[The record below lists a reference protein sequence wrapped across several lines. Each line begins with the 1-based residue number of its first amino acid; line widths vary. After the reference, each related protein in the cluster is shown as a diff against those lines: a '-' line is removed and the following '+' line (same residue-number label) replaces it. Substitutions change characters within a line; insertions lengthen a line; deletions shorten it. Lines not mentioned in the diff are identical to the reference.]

1 MLKIFFTT
9 TFLISLFIPV
19 RSENFNEYTQC
30 EWISE
35 VLPEASFKQKKHLEG
50 LARSLSRAD
59 LIYKD
64 KVIRSIVYGRTLG
77 YAIDYWNL
85 EGGISRE
92 NGRVNIDKRGGGR
105 LVFFLSDKNIPV
117 RSFSNYSE
125 SKKIKPK
132 KVLIV
137 GLGSLLHRT
146 KIMEDIRNRGLTE
159 AVEGYWVMND
169 KCYHPR

>member
-9 TFLISLFIPV
+9 TFLISLFTPV

-35 VLPEASFKQKKHLEG
+35 VLPEAFFKQKKHVEG
-50 LARSLSRAD
+50 LARSLRRAD

-105 LVFFLSDKNIPV
+105 LVFFVSDKNIPV

-125 SKKIKPK
+125 SYKIKPK
-132 KVLIV
+132 KVLLV
-137 GLGSLLHRT
+137 GVGSLLYRT
-146 KIMEDIRNRGLTE
+146 TVMYEFRRDGLSQ
-159 AVEGYWVMND
+159 ALEGYWTMND
-169 KCYHPR
+169 KC

>member
-1 MLKIFFTT
+1 MIKIFFTT
-9 TFLISLFIPV
+9 TFLISLFTPV

-35 VLPEASFKQKKHLEG
+35 VLPEASFKQKKHVEG
-50 LARSLSRAD
+50 LARSLRRAD

-85 EGGISRE
+85 EEGISRE

-105 LVFFLSDKNIPV
+105 LVFFVSDKNIPV

-125 SKKIKPK
+125 SYKIKPK
-132 KVLIV
+132 KVLLV
-137 GLGSLLHRT
+137 GLGSLLYRT
-146 KIMEDIRNRGLTE
+146 TVMYEFRRDLLSQ
-159 AVEGYWVMND
+159 ALEGYWTMND
-169 KCYHPR
+169 KC

>member
-1 MLKIFFTT
+1 MLKIIFTT
-9 TFLISLFIPV
+9 TFLISLFTPV
-19 RSENFNEYTQC
+19 RSENFNEYTHC

-35 VLPEASFKQKKHLEG
+35 VLPEASFKQKKHVEG
-50 LARSLSRAD
+50 LARSLRRAD

-77 YAIDYWNL
+77 YSIDYWNL

-105 LVFFLSDKNIPV
+105 LVFFVSDKNIPV

-125 SKKIKPK
+125 SYKIKPK
-132 KVLIV
+132 KVLLV
-137 GLGSLLHRT
+137 GLGSLLYRT
-146 KIMEDIRNRGLTE
+146 TVMYEFRRDGLSK
-159 AVEGYWVMND
+159 ALEGYWTMND
-169 KCYHPR
+169 KC

>member
-9 TFLISLFIPV
+9 TFLIALFTTV

-35 VLPEASFKQKKHLEG
+35 VLPEASFKQKKHVEG
-50 LARSLSRAD
+50 LARSLRRAD

-64 KVIRSIVYGRTLG
+64 KVIKSIVYGKTLG
-77 YAIDYWNL
+77 YGIEYWNL

-92 NGRVNIDKRGGGR
+92 YGRVNIDKRGGGR
-105 LVFFLSDKNIPV
+105 LVFFVSDKNIPL
-117 RSFSNYSE
+117 RSFINYSE
-125 SKKIKPK
+125 RHKIKPK
-132 KVLIV
+132 KVLLV
-137 GLGSLLHRT
+137 GLGSLLYRT
-146 KIMEDIRNRGLTE
+146 KIMEDIRNRGLKE

>member
-9 TFLISLFIPV
+9 TFLISLFTPV

-35 VLPEASFKQKKHLEG
+35 VLPKASFKQKKHVEG
-50 LARSLSRAD
+50 LARSLRRAD

-105 LVFFLSDKNIPV
+105 LVFFVSDKNIPV

-125 SKKIKPK
+125 SYKIKPK
-132 KVLIV
+132 KVLLV
-137 GLGSLLHRT
+137 GLGSLLYRT
-146 KIMEDIRNRGLTE
+146 KVMYEFRRDRLSQ
-159 AVEGYWVMND
+159 ALEGYWTMND
-169 KCYHPR
+169 KC

>member
-9 TFLISLFIPV
+9 TFLISLFTPV

-35 VLPEASFKQKKHLEG
+35 VLPEASFKQKKHVEG
-50 LARSLSRAD
+50 LARSLRRAD

-85 EGGISRE
+85 EAGISRE
-92 NGRVNIDKRGGGR
+92 NGRVKIDERGGGR
-105 LVFFLSDKNIPV
+105 LVFFVSDKNIPV

-125 SKKIKPK
+125 SYKIKPK
-132 KVLIV
+132 KVLLV
-137 GLGSLLHRT
+137 GLGSLLYRT
-146 KIMEDIRNRGLTE
+146 TVMYEFRRDGLSQ
-159 AVEGYWVMND
+159 ALEGYWTMND
-169 KCYHPR
+169 KC

>member
-1 MLKIFFTT
+1 MLKIIFTT
-9 TFLISLFIPV
+9 TFLISLFTPV

-35 VLPEASFKQKKHLEG
+35 VLPEASFKQKKHVEG
-50 LARSLSRAD
+50 LARSLRRAD

-92 NGRVNIDKRGGGR
+92 YGRVNIDKRGGGR
-105 LVFFLSDKNIPV
+105 LVFFVSDKNIPV

-125 SKKIKPK
+125 SYKIKPK
-132 KVLIV
+132 KVLLV
-137 GLGSLLHRT
+137 GLGSLLYRT
-146 KIMEDIRNRGLTE
+146 TVMYEFRRDGLSQ
-159 AVEGYWVMND
+159 ALEGYWTMND
-169 KCYHPR
+169 KC

>member
-1 MLKIFFTT
+1 MLKIIFTT
-9 TFLISLFIPV
+9 TFLISLITPV
-19 RSENFNEYTQC
+19 RSENFNKYTQC

-35 VLPEASFKQKKHLEG
+35 VLPDASFKQKKHVEG
-50 LARSLSRAD
+50 LERSLSRAD

-105 LVFFLSDKNIPV
+105 LVFFVSDKNIPV

-125 SKKIKPK
+125 SYKIKPK
-132 KVLIV
+132 KVLLV
-137 GLGSLLHRT
+137 GLGSLLYRT
-146 KIMEDIRNRGLTE
+146 TVMYEFRRDGLSQ
-159 AVEGYWVMND
+159 ALEGYWTMND
-169 KCYHPR
+169 KC

>member
-1 MLKIFFTT
+1 MLKIIFTT
-9 TFLISLFIPV
+9 TFLISLFTPV

-35 VLPEASFKQKKHLEG
+35 VLPEASFKQKKHVEG
-50 LARSLSRAD
+50 IARSLRRAD

-77 YAIDYWNL
+77 YGIDYWNL

-105 LVFFLSDKNIPV
+105 LVFFVSDKNIPV

-125 SKKIKPK
+125 SYKIKPK
-132 KVLIV
+132 KVLLV
-137 GLGSLLHRT
+137 GLGSLLYRT
-146 KIMEDIRNRGLTE
+146 TVMYEFRRDGLSK
-159 AVEGYWVMND
+159 ALEGYWTMND
-169 KCYHPR
+169 KC

>member
-9 TFLISLFIPV
+9 TFLISLFTPV

-35 VLPEASFKQKKHLEG
+35 VLPEASFKQKKHVEG
-50 LARSLSRAD
+50 IARSLRRAD

-77 YAIDYWNL
+77 YGIDYWNL

-92 NGRVNIDKRGGGR
+92 NGR
-105 LVFFLSDKNIPV
+105 
-117 RSFSNYSE
+117 Y
-125 SKKIKPK
+125 
-132 KVLIV
+132 
-137 GLGSLLHRT
+137 
-146 KIMEDIRNRGLTE
+146 
-159 AVEGYWVMND
+159 
-169 KCYHPR
+169 

>member
-1 MLKIFFTT
+1 MIKIFFTT
-9 TFLISLFIPV
+9 TFLISLFTPV

-35 VLPEASFKQKKHLEG
+35 VLPEASFKQKKHVEG
-50 LARSLSRAD
+50 LARSLRRAD

-105 LVFFLSDKNIPV
+105 LVFFVSDKNIPV

-125 SKKIKPK
+125 SYKIKPK
-132 KVLIV
+132 KVLLV
-137 GLGSLLHRT
+137 GLGSLLYRT
-146 KIMEDIRNRGLTE
+146 TVMYEFRRDGLSQ
-159 AVEGYWVMND
+159 ALEGYWTMND
-169 KCYHPR
+169 KC

>member
-9 TFLISLFIPV
+9 TFLISLFTPV

-35 VLPEASFKQKKHLEG
+35 VLPEASFKQKKHVEG
-50 LARSLSRAD
+50 LARSLRRAD

-77 YAIDYWNL
+77 YGIDYWNL

-105 LVFFLSDKNIPV
+105 LVFFVSDKNIPV

-125 SKKIKPK
+125 SYKIKPK
-132 KVLIV
+132 KVLLV
-137 GLGSLLHRT
+137 GLGSLLYRT
-146 KIMEDIRNRGLTE
+146 TVMYEFRRDGLSQ
-159 AVEGYWVMND
+159 ALEGYWTMND
-169 KCYHPR
+169 KC

>member
-9 TFLISLFIPV
+9 TFLISLFTPV
-19 RSENFNEYTQC
+19 RSENFNEHTQC

-35 VLPEASFKQKKHLEG
+35 VLPEASFKQKKHVEG
-50 LARSLSRAD
+50 LARSLRRAD

-105 LVFFLSDKNIPV
+105 LVFFVSDKNIPV
-117 RSFSNYSE
+117 RSFSNYSD
-125 SKKIKPK
+125 SYKLKP
-132 KVLIV
+132 
-137 GLGSLLHRT
+137 
-146 KIMEDIRNRGLTE
+146 
-159 AVEGYWVMND
+159 
-169 KCYHPR
+169 

>member
-1 MLKIFFTT
+1 MLKIIFTT
-9 TFLISLFIPV
+9 TFLISLFTPV

-35 VLPEASFKQKKHLEG
+35 VLPEASFKQKKHVEG
-50 LARSLSRAD
+50 LARSLRRAD

-105 LVFFLSDKNIPV
+105 LVFFVSDKNIPV

-125 SKKIKPK
+125 SYKIKPK
-132 KVLIV
+132 KVLLV
-137 GLGSLLHRT
+137 GLGSLLYRT
-146 KIMEDIRNRGLTE
+146 TVMYEFRRDGLSQ
-159 AVEGYWVMND
+159 AIEGYWTMND
-169 KCYHPR
+169 KC

>member
-1 MLKIFFTT
+1 MIKIFFTT
-9 TFLISLFIPV
+9 TFLISLFTPV

-35 VLPEASFKQKKHLEG
+35 VLPEASFTQKKHVEG
-50 LARSLSRAD
+50 LARSLRRAD

-105 LVFFLSDKNIPV
+105 LVFFVSDKNIPV

-125 SKKIKPK
+125 SYKIKPK
-132 KVLIV
+132 KVLLV
-137 GLGSLLHRT
+137 GLGSLLYRT
-146 KIMEDIRNRGLTE
+146 TVMYEFRRDGLSQ
-159 AVEGYWVMND
+159 ALEGYWTMND
-169 KCYHPR
+169 KC

>member
-1 MLKIFFTT
+1 MIKIFFTT
-9 TFLISLFIPV
+9 TFLISLFTPV

-35 VLPEASFKQKKHLEG
+35 VLPEASFKQKKHVEG
-50 LARSLSRAD
+50 LARSLRRAD

-92 NGRVNIDKRGGGR
+92 NGRVNIDKQGGGR
-105 LVFFLSDKNIPV
+105 LVFFVSDKNIPV
-117 RSFSNYSE
+117 RSFSKYSE
-125 SKKIKPK
+125 SYKIKPK
-132 KVLIV
+132 KVLLV
-137 GLGSLLHRT
+137 GLGSLLYRT
-146 KIMEDIRNRGLTE
+146 TVMYEFRRDGLSQ
-159 AVEGYWVMND
+159 ALEGYWTMND
-169 KCYHPR
+169 KC

>member
-1 MLKIFFTT
+1 MIKIFFTT
-9 TFLISLFIPV
+9 TFLISLFTPV

-35 VLPEASFKQKKHLEG
+35 VLPEASFKQKKHVEG
-50 LARSLSRAD
+50 LARSLRRAD

-77 YAIDYWNL
+77 YGIDYWNL

-105 LVFFLSDKNIPV
+105 LVFFVSDKNIPV

-125 SKKIKPK
+125 SYKIKPK
-132 KVLIV
+132 KVLLV
-137 GLGSLLHRT
+137 GLGSLLYRT
-146 KIMEDIRNRGLTE
+146 TVMYEFRRDGLSK
-159 AVEGYWVMND
+159 ALEGYWTMND
-169 KCYHPR
+169 KC

>member
-1 MLKIFFTT
+1 MLKIIFTT
-9 TFLISLFIPV
+9 TFLISLFTPV

-35 VLPEASFKQKKHLEG
+35 VLPEASFKQKKHVEG
-50 LARSLSRAD
+50 LARSLRRAD

-105 LVFFLSDKNIPV
+105 LVFFVSDKNIPV

-125 SKKIKPK
+125 SYKIKPK
-132 KVLIV
+132 KVLLV
-137 GLGSLLHRT
+137 GLGSLLYRT
-146 KIMEDIRNRGLTE
+146 TVMYEFRRDGLSQ
-159 AVEGYWVMND
+159 ALEGYWTMND
-169 KCYHPR
+169 KC

>member
-9 TFLISLFIPV
+9 TFLISLFTPV

-35 VLPEASFKQKKHLEG
+35 VLPEASFKQKKHVEG
-50 LARSLSRAD
+50 IARSLRRAD

-105 LVFFLSDKNIPV
+105 LVFFVSDKNIPV
-117 RSFSNYSE
+117 RSFRNYSE
-125 SKKIKPK
+125 SYKIKPK
-132 KVLIV
+132 KVLLV
-137 GLGSLLHRT
+137 GLGSLLYRSPV
-146 KIMEDIRNRGLTE
+146 MYEFGEEGLLE
-159 AVEGYWVMND
+159 AVEGYWTIND
-169 KCYHPR
+169 KC